1 MVKVLPLSQNP
12 SPEIIHEAN
21 SCIQQ
26 GGVLSVGTE
35 SFYALAAGAW
45 NAEAIERVVEIKGD
59 RQRKPILLLIG
70 ETSQLDSLISALPPG
85 AQVLIDHFWPGPLTL
100 VLPAAFNIP
109 ESLTSGTRTIGIRQ
123 PSESRLL
130 ALLKA
135 TGPLTGTSAN
145 RSGEVSSH
153 TSEEVM
159 QTFGDHIDLILD
171 SGASPGGL
179 PSTVLSLVGK
189 IRLLRKGPISSEA
202 IKSVLSTVGVTLQ
215 DSTE

>member
-1 MVKVLPLSQNP
+1 MAKVLHLSPQP
-12 SPEIIHEAN
+12 SPETIHEAN

-35 SFYALAAGAW
+35 SSYALAAGAW
-45 NAEAIERVVEIKGD
+45 NADAIERVVTMKGD
-59 RQRKPILLLIG
+59 RQKKPILLLIG
-70 ETSQLDSLISALPPG
+70 ERSQLDSLIATLPLG
-85 AQVLIDHFWPGPLTL
+85 AQVLMEHFWPGPLTM
-100 VLPAAFNIP
+100 VFPAAFNLP
-109 ESLTSGTRTIGIRQ
+109 ESLTCGTGTVGIRQ

-145 RSGEVSSH
+145 RSGERPSQ

-159 QTFGDHIDLILD
+159 RSLGDRVDLILD
-171 SGASPGGL
+171 GGASPGGL

-202 IKSVLSTVGVTLQ
+202 IKSVLSAVGTTLQ
-215 DSTE
+215 DSAE